1 MKKVAVLL
9 LTGAIGLSLAS
20 CADNPSPSP
29 SVSPEQGSE
38 LNPYVGNTYSQQ
50 PDVRDYAYSWW
61 PKERAPPRIINF
73 LSKQA
78 ITE

>member
-50 PDVRDYAYSWW
+50 PDVRDYA
-61 PKERAPPRIINF
+61 
-73 LSKQA
+73 
-78 ITE
+78 